1 MSTPGAAAAAA
12 NDYLAKQN
20 PHPRDAHI
28 HFDEGPHKYTIDG
41 INGVTA
47 DTEFTSVTTFIHQH
61 FEHFDAKKVIAGMM
75 HNQKKWNDPVANAKY
90 YGKTAEEIEQMWADA
105 GKDASTKG
113 TAMHHK
119 IECFYNTPPALAD
132 PHQAITA
139 ATAAGVPDSLA
150 CDPSSDHQSSVA
162 ATLRSH
168 RSAKAEQDTAVG
180 GRNPHQSNEVP
191 PLGGGTPPEFEYFLN
206 FNKEHVA
213 GEGATLRPY
222 RTEWTVFHEEAQIA
236 GSIDMVYEVI
246 EHPVSNGCDLS
257 PDHQLPHQSSVAA
270 TLSSHRS
277 AKAEQDTAVGGR
289 NPHHEE
295 AQIAGSIDMVY
306 EVIESASTAASTP
319 LAIYDWKRCREIIK
333 TNRTG
338 KFATHPAIEHLPDTN
353 FWHYALQL
361 NTYKY
366 ILQTKYDKTIT
377 DLYLIVL
384 HPDAQNY
391 QRVKLPDLQTEVAEL
406 FEERIR
412 QNKKQ

>member
-1 MSTPGAAAAAA
+1 MTTT
-12 NDYLAKQN
+12 NDYLSKQN

-28 HFDEGPHKYTIDG
+28 HFDEGPHKYTIEG

-75 HNQKKWNDPVANAKY
+75 RNQKKWNDPVANAKY

-113 TAMHHK
+113 TAMHHQ
-119 IECFYNTPPALAD
+119 IECFYNTPPAAE
-132 PHQAITA
+132 TA
-139 ATAAGVPDSLA
+139 ETAETAVAPATTA
-150 CDPSSDHQSSVA
+150 CAPSSHHQSSVA
-162 ATLRSH
+162 
-168 RSAKAEQDTAVG
+168 TAVG
-180 GRNPHQSNEVP
+180 GRNPHGTPSGLSNEVPPLGGGTPPGLSNEVPPLGGGTPSGLSNEVPPLGGGTPSGLSNEVP

-206 FNKEHVA
+206 FNQEYVA
-213 GEGATLRPY
+213 GEDATLRPY

-236 GSIDMVYEVI
+236 GSIDMVYEVV
-246 EHPVSNGCDLS
+246 EPES
-257 PDHQLPHQSSVAA
+257 AA
-270 TLSSHRS
+270 T
-277 AKAEQDTAVGGR
+277 AAVGGL
-289 NPHHEE
+289 
-295 AQIAGSIDMVY
+295 A
-306 EVIESASTAASTP
+306 P
-319 LAIYDWKRCREIIK
+319 LAIYDWKRCREITK
-333 TNRTG
+333 TNRAG

-366 ILQTKYDKTIT
+366 ILQTKYGKTIT

-412 QNKKQ
+412 QNKKP

>member
-1 MSTPGAAAAAA
+1 MSTPGAATATAA

-41 INGVTA
+41 INGITA

-61 FEHFDAKKVIAGMM
+61 FEHFDAKKVIAAMM
-75 HNQKKWNDPVANAKY
+75 RNQKKWNDPIANAKY

-113 TAMHHK
+113 TAMHHQ

-139 ATAAGVPDSLA
+139 ADV
-150 CDPSSDHQSSVA
+150 
-162 ATLRSH
+162 
-168 RSAKAEQDTAVG
+168 
-180 GRNPHQSNEVP
+180 
-191 PLGGGTPPEFEYFLN
+191 PPEFEYFLN

-213 GEGATLRPY
+213 GDDATLRPY

-236 GSIDMVYEVI
+236 GSIDMVYSHI
-246 EHPVSNGCDLS
+246 SDDGSLS
-257 PDHQLPHQSSVAA
+257 
-270 TLSSHRS
+270 
-277 AKAEQDTAVGGR
+277 
-289 NPHHEE
+289 
-295 AQIAGSIDMVY
+295 
-306 EVIESASTAASTP
+306 
-319 LAIYDWKRCREIIK
+319 IYDWKRCREIIK
-333 TNRTG
+333 TNRAG

-412 QNKKQ
+412 RNTTRNGIP

>member
-1 MSTPGAAAAAA
+1 MSTPGAAAAA

-75 HNQKKWNDPVANAKY
+75 RNQKKWNDPVANAKY

-113 TAMHHK
+113 TAMHHQ

-132 PHQAITA
+132 PHQATTA
-139 ATAAGVPDSLA
+139 ETAD
-150 CDPSSDHQSSVA
+150 
-162 ATLRSH
+162 
-168 RSAKAEQDTAVG
+168 
-180 GRNPHQSNEVP
+180 VP
-191 PLGGGTPPEFEYFLN
+191 PEIQYFLN
-206 FNKEHVA
+206 FNQEHVA
-213 GEGATLRPY
+213 GETATLRPY
-222 RTEWTVFHEEAQIA
+222 RTEWTVF
-236 GSIDMVYEVI
+236 
-246 EHPVSNGCDLS
+246 
-257 PDHQLPHQSSVAA
+257 
-270 TLSSHRS
+270 
-277 AKAEQDTAVGGR
+277 
-289 NPHHEE
+289 HEE

-319 LAIYDWKRCREIIK
+319 LAIYDWKRCREITK
-333 TNRTG
+333 TNCAG

-391 QRVKLPDLQTEVAEL
+391 QRVKLPDLQTEVTEL

-412 QNKKQ
+412 RNTTTINGIP

>member
-1 MSTPGAAAAAA
+1 MTTATTQTNPQTNPQT
-12 NDYLAKQN
+12 NDYLSKQN

-28 HFDEGPHKYTIDG
+28 HFDEGPHKYTIEG

-47 DTEFTSVTTFIHQH
+47 DTEFTSVTTMVHQH
-61 FEHFDAKKVIAGMM
+61 FEHFNAKKVIAAMM
-75 HNQKKWNDPVANAKY
+75 RNQKKWNDPVANAKY
-90 YGKTAEEIEQMWADA
+90 YGKTAEEIEQMWAEA

-113 TAMHHK
+113 TAMHHQ
-119 IECFYNTPPALAD
+119 IECFYNTPPPLAVA
-132 PHQAITA
+132 PATTA
-139 ATAAGVPDSLA
+139 EVPTLYQHNHPAVGGCTPPGLSNE
-150 CDPSSDHQSSVA
+150 V

-168 RSAKAEQDTAVG
+168 RSAFAEQYPPLG
-180 GRNPHQSNEVP
+180 GGTPPGLSNEVATLRSHRSAFAEQYP

-206 FNKEHVA
+206 FNQEHVA

-236 GSIDMVYEVI
+236 GSIDMVY
-246 EHPVSNGCDLS
+246 
-257 PDHQLPHQSSVAA
+257 
-270 TLSSHRS
+270 SHII
-277 AKAEQDTAVGGR
+277 DD
-289 NPHHEE
+289 
-295 AQIAGSIDMVY
+295 GSLM
-306 EVIESASTAASTP
+306 
-319 LAIYDWKRCREIIK
+319 IYDWKRCREITK
-333 TNRTG
+333 TNRAG

-361 NTYKY
+361 NIYKY
-366 ILQTKYDKTIT
+366 ILQTKYSKTIT

-412 QNKKQ
+412 RNNKQ

>member
-1 MSTPGAAAAAA
+1 MSTPAAPTAAAAA

-61 FEHFDAKKVIAGMM
+61 FEHFDAKKVIAAMM
-75 HNQKKWNDPVANAKY
+75 RNQKKWNDPVANAKY

-113 TAMHHK
+113 TAMHHQ

-132 PHQAITA
+132 PHQATTA

-150 CDPSSDHQSSVA
+150 CDPSSDHQSNEYCSAFAERCERSVA
-162 ATLRSH
+162 
-168 RSAKAEQDTAVG
+168 
-180 GRNPHQSNEVP
+180 VP
-191 PLGGGTPPEFEYFLN
+191 PLGGGTPPEIQYFLN
-206 FNKEHVA
+206 FNQEYVA
-213 GEGATLRPY
+213 GDDATLRPY

-257 PDHQLPHQSSVAA
+257 PDHQSPHQSSVA
-270 TLSSHRS
+270 
-277 AKAEQDTAVGGR
+277 TAVGGR
-289 NPHHEE
+289 NPPHEE

-319 LAIYDWKRCREIIK
+319 LAIYDWKRCREITK
-333 TNRTG
+333 TNRAG

-412 QNKKQ
+412 RNTTINGIP